1 MYLLMPMQNLTKI
14 NRLRFFINKYILPKH
29 YSSFTFNWSNGFPL
43 GVVTFCLAPR
53 PKIIQNIRSFYELKK
68 PTQKIEQVFDYSPS

>member
-1 MYLLMPMQNLTKI
+1 MYLSMPNLTKI
-14 NRLRFFINKYILPKH
+14 NRLRFCINKYIVPKH
-29 YSSFTFNWSNGFPL
+29 YSSFMFNWSNGFPL

-68 PTQKIEQVFDYSPS
+68 PAQKVEQVFDYSQS